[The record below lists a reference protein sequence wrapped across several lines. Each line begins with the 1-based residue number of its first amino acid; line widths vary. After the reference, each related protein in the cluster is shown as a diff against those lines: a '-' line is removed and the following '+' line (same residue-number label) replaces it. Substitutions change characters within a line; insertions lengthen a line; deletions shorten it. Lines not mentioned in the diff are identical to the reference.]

1 MQPEHHRPHNSQRQ
15 AAQHRAT
22 HHQSPQNHTR
32 RVEFL
37 YEDRDLIA
45 IEKPAGLAVIAGP
58 GSREK
63 TAYDLVS
70 AHIQHNNPHGR
81 AALVH
86 RLDRDTSGVMIF
98 AKNPRAKKALMDNWN
113 ELVKERVYVA
123 LVEGEFDADSGIYD
137 TWLAENRAGTVYET
151 EPETPGSLRAVTH
164 WRRLSPS
171 SRRVAP
177 LSRAPLSRAAPS
189 STRSLSY
196 TLLEL
201 SLETGRKH
209 QIRAQLAAAHHPV
222 AGDHRYG
229 ARSDPFGRLCLHAQL
244 IVVEHP
250 FTHEI
255 LRFESKEP
263 EFFWHDMDFRR

>member
-1 MQPEHHRPHNSQRQ
+1 MQQEHRRPHNSQHQ
-15 AAQHRAT
+15 ATQHQATQHQVAPHRAIQR
-22 HHQSPQNHTR
+22 QSAQNRTR

-123 LVEGEFDADSGIYD
+123 LVEGEFDTDSGTYD

-151 EPETPGSLRAVTH
+151 EPEAPGSLRAVTH
-164 WRRLSPS
+164 WRRLTSSP
-171 SRRVAP
+171 R
-177 LSRAPLSRAAPS
+177 
-189 STRSLSY
+189 Y

-222 AGDHRYG
+222 TGDQRYG
-229 ARSDPFGRLCLHAQL
+229 ARTDPFGRLCLHAKL

-250 FTHEI
+250 FTHE
-255 LRFESKEP
+255 LLKFESKEP

>member
-45 IEKPAGLAVIAGP
+45 IEKPAGLAVIAGS

-151 EPETPGSLRAVTH
+151 EPETPNSLRAVTH
-164 WRRLSPS
+164 WRRLASS
-171 SRRVAP
+171 SR
-177 LSRAPLSRAAPS
+177 
-189 STRSLSY
+189 Y

-244 IVVEHP
+244 IVLEHP
-250 FTHEI
+250 FSHEL
-255 LRFESKEP
+255 LRFESETP
-263 EFFWHDMDFRR
+263 DFFRQGTDFQR

>member
-1 MQPEHHRPHNSQRQ
+1 MQQEHRQPHNRPHNSEHQV
-15 AAQHRAT
+15 AQNRATPHRAT
-22 HHQSPQNHTR
+22 QHQSAQNRTR

-123 LVEGEFDADSGIYD
+123 LIEGEFDADAGTYD

-151 EPETPGSLRAVTH
+151 EPGAPGSLRAVTH
-164 WRRLSPS
+164 WRRL
-171 SRRVAP
+171 A
-177 LSRAPLSRAAPS
+177 S
-189 STRSLSY
+189 STPRLASFPRY

-229 ARSDPFGRLCLHAQL
+229 ARTDPFGRLCLHAKL

-250 FTHEI
+250 FTHE
-255 LRFESKEP
+255 LLKFESKEP
-263 EFFWHDMDFRR
+263 EFFWQDMDSRR

>member
-1 MQPEHHRPHNSQRQ
+1 MQQEHHRPHNSQRQ

-22 HHQSPQNHTR
+22 HHQSPHNHTR
-32 RVEFL
+32 RIEFL

-98 AKNPRAKKALMDNWN
+98 AKNPRAKKVLMDNWN

-123 LVEGEFDADSGIYD
+123 LVEGEFDADAGTYD
-137 TWLAENRAGTVYET
+137 TWLSENRAGTVYET
-151 EPETPGSLRAVTH
+151 EPEAPGSLRAVTH
-164 WRRLSPS
+164 WRRLASS
-171 SRRVAP
+171 SR
-177 LSRAPLSRAAPS
+177 
-189 STRSLSY
+189 Y

-229 ARSDPFGRLCLHAQL
+229 ARTDPFGRLCLHAKL

-250 FTHEI
+250 FTHEL

-263 EFFWHDMDFRR
+263 EFFWQDMDSRR